1 MTTDVTTLG
10 GLSPFEPAAAK
21 GQAASREEVEK
32 ERKAQDESADIM
44 GKSRFKMKASVPV
57 QQERTTPLTATQEGM
72 EVVDIEDTIFA
83 DETDEKPS
91 RQVPADRLDETFTDN
106 QDK

>member
-1 MTTDVTTLG
+1 MPLLTTDVTTLG

-72 EVVDIEDTIFA
+72 EG
-83 DETDEKPS
+83 
-91 RQVPADRLDETFTDN
+91 
-106 QDK
+106 